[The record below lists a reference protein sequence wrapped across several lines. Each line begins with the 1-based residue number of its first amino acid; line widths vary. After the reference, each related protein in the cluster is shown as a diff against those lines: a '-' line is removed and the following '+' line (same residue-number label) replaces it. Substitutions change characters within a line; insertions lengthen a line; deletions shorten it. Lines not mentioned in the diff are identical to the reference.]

1 MPRPTGV
8 LGGEVKER
16 ACNMGEV
23 TDETPVEVDKA
34 QERLNLLLI
43 SWRGPLLH
51 SSHLNRVH
59 LSGIMGDNEP
69 KVFDTGLLKLALL
82 WLQEQLMLAKVLQ
95 D

>member
-1 MPRPTGV
+1 EDKDRLRGDGVLETVKGGLLVTMPRPTGV

-51 SSHLNRVH
+51 SSHLNRVY
-59 LSGIMGDNEP
+59 LSGIMKDNEP
-69 KVFDTGLLKLALL
+69 KVLNT
-82 WLQEQLMLAKVLQ
+82 
-95 D
+95 